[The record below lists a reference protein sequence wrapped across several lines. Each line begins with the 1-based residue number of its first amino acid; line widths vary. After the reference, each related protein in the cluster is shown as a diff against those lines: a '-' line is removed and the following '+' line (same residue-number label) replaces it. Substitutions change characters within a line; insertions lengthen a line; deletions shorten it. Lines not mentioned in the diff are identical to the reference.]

1 MSDFDGNEKKT
12 GYSFDDFMEDEIRDS
27 AFKVSI
33 YPHRLIPH
41 LLLIATPIIFYIM
54 FYGFFRL
61 LDETGL
67 SHLSGSVIL
76 VLFIVLIF
84 SVYIFLYNCGKEIVV
99 SGRGIVVR
107 KYFMINESFSVD
119 DVNEC
124 TVITGLVTSGKLHE
138 HYNKAV
144 IVYGDGKKI
153 SLEDNLFKGWSRLVR
168 YMEMNGKLVT
178 VDGRGMVSKKLD
190 EMFRR

>member
-12 GYSFDDFMEDEIRDS
+12 GYSFSDFMEDEIRDS

-33 YPHRLIPH
+33 YPHRFAPH
-41 LLLIATPIIFYIM
+41 LLLIASPVIFYIM
-54 FYGFFRL
+54 FRSFFRL

-76 VLFIVLIF
+76 VLLIVLLFGIF
-84 SVYIFLYNCGKEIVV
+84 IFMYNCGKEVVV

-107 KYFMINESFSVD
+107 KFFVINESFSVD
-119 DVNEC
+119 DVIEC

-144 IVYGDGKKI
+144 IVYGDGKQI

-190 EMFRR
+190 ELLRR

>member
-1 MSDFDGNEKKT
+1 MSDFEGNEKKT
-12 GYSFDDFMEDEIRDS
+12 GYSFSDFMEDEIRDS

-33 YPHRLIPH
+33 HPHRMVPH
-41 LLLIATPIIFYIM
+41 LFLIVSPVIFYI
-54 FYGFFRL
+54 FFFEFFRL
-61 LDETGL
+61 LDEAGL

-76 VLFIVLIF
+76 VLFIVLLFGI
-84 SVYIFLYNCGKEIVV
+84 YIFLYNCGKEVVV

-107 KYFMINESFSVD
+107 KFFVINESFSVD
-119 DVNEC
+119 DVIEC
-124 TVITGLVTSGKLHE
+124 TVITGLVTSGRLHE

-144 IVYGDGKKI
+144 IVYGDGKRI
-153 SLEDNLFKGWSRLVR
+153 TLEDNLFKGWSRLVR

-190 EMFRR
+190 EMLRR

>member
-1 MSDFDGNEKKT
+1 MSDFEGNEKKT
-12 GYSFDDFMEDEIRDS
+12 GYSFSDFMEDEIRDS

-33 YPHRLIPH
+33 RPHRMVPH
-41 LLLIATPIIFYIM
+41 LFLIVSPVIFYI
-54 FYGFFRL
+54 FFFEFFRL
-61 LDETGL
+61 LDEAGL

-76 VLFIVLIF
+76 VLFIVLLFGI
-84 SVYIFLYNCGKEIVV
+84 YIFLYNCGKEVVV

-107 KYFMINESFSVD
+107 KFFVINESFSVD
-119 DVNEC
+119 DVIEC
-124 TVITGLVTSGKLHE
+124 TVITGLVTSGRLHE

-144 IVYGDGKKI
+144 IVYGDGKRI
-153 SLEDNLFKGWSRLVR
+153 TLEDTLFKGWSRLVR

-190 EMFRR
+190 EMLRR